1 MSTES
6 IQHLPYFIAK
16 QHFKKIRHN
25 EFHHKSKISEV
36 SVKKQGLG
44 GLKIGQK
51 LTTYLKIIPPIW
63 SNFSLS
69 TNVPNI

>member
-6 IQHLPYFIAK
+6 IQHLPYLIAK

-36 SVKKQGLG
+36 KRQGLG

-51 LTTYLKIIPPIW
+51 LTT
-63 SNFSLS
+63 
-69 TNVPNI
+69 